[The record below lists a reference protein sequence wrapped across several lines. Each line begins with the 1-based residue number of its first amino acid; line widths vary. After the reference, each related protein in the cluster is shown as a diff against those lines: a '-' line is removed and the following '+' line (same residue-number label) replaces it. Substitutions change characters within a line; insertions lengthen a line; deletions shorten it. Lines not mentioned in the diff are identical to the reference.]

1 MRKWLKAGLI
11 GAAVECVLSL
21 LSMVIYFVPSQLAS
35 TISCAL
41 CGPTY
46 LLLAAAGGL
55 AGYWV
60 PAPRVRKDG
69 AKAGVKAGLVAGSI
83 TAVWGWILSGIAMAT
98 GLYDA
103 YLRQAI
109 PPEQMQVFREMNME
123 FILTPA
129 FAIVTT
135 LCGGLVLV
143 GVGAGLG
150 ALGGL
155 IMASPKG
162 GGEPPVQAG
171 SDAGISS

>member
-11 GAAVECVLSL
+11 GAAIECVLSL
-21 LSMVIYFVPSQLAS
+21 LSMAIYFVPSELAS

-41 CGPTY
+41 CAPVY
-46 LLLAAAGGL
+46 LFLAATGGL

-69 AKAGVKAGLVAGSI
+69 AREGVKAGLVAGAI
-83 TAVWGWILSGIAMAT
+83 ATMWGWILSGIAIAT
-98 GLYDA
+98 GLYDSTMA
-103 YLRQAI
+103 RAISPEGLEVLRAA
-109 PPEQMQVFREMNME
+109 EME

-135 LCGGLVLV
+135 LCSGLLLV
-143 GVGAGLG
+143 GMGAGLG

-162 GGEPPVQAG
+162 VEEPPVQA
-171 SDAGISS
+171 